1 MPGVVFQPQLAQ
13 NQYLQVQY
21 QTRIAAPSVT
31 QLRPVAG
38 VTNPLFI
45 QAGNPALR
53 PEYTHSLS
61 ISYNRFQTTT
71 YRTVFALLS
80 VGLTNHRIVSAT
92 TIDATSVQTTRPAN
106 ANGYTTANGTV
117 SVGQRLQI
125 GFVKSTLH
133 LTTNLSMIRGIS
145 FINAQT
151 NRSLAQR
158 AGQGLSL
165 NATLANTV
173 EIGLSG
179 TVNYQ
184 RAFYSLQP

>member
-92 TIDATSVQTTRPAN
+92 TIDATGVQTTRPAN

-125 GFVKSTLH
+125 GFVKSYTASNH
-133 LTTNLSMIRGIS
+133 EPKYDPGHQFHQCANES
-145 FINAQT
+145 FT
-151 NRSLAQR
+151 GTEGR
-158 AGQGLSL
+158 AG
-165 NATLANTV
+165 
-173 EIGLSG
+173 
-179 TVNYQ
+179 
-184 RAFYSLQP
+184 P